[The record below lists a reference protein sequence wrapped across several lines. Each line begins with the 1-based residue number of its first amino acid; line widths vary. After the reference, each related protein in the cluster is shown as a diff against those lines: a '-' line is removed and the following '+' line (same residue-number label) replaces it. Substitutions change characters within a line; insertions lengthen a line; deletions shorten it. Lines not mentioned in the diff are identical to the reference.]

1 MAKSQI
7 KLNETDPLSVLERF
21 PERASFFLTL
31 YDSVIDILADS
42 DMKLS
47 EYRKIQSVRDRI
59 SFLHPEAKS
68 GYVSR

>member
-21 PERASFFLTL
+21 PERADFFLTI
-31 YDSVIDILADS
+31 YGSVLDILADS

-47 EYRKIQSVRDRI
+47 EYREIEANRDQIARMFPNAI
-59 SFLHPEAKS
+59 DSH
-68 GYVSR
+68 